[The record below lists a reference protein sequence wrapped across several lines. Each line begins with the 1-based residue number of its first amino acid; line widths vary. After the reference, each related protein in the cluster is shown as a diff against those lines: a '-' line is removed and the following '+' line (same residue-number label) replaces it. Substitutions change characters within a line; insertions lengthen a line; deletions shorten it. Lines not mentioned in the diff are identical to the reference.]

1 MFEIPAA
8 ILSWFYDLTN
18 SYIIAIA
25 LMSVV
30 IMAITTPLTLKS
42 TKGMLEMQK
51 ISPEM
56 RRLQNEHRNDKQKL
70 NEEMMKLYQEHKVNP
85 MSSCLPIV
93 AQMPVFIV
101 MFRVLRGLTYA
112 PRGSAEPIADT
123 VFEVV
128 GTSGNIDGFIP
139 RYLSVGSGLF
149 QSLYGKLE
157 MVELGLDLSL
167 SPFEAI
173 QENPVTGIVYAL
185 LVVALGGLYFGQQR
199 MVAARASISPT
210 MSPTQQKLMQYLP
223 VVFAVFQVFFLTAL
237 VVYYIFQTLL
247 RILQQYY
254 ITKKFYG
261 HDESLGRQAQR
272 AGEKAREQSKDAG
285 EPQGLFGQAKRD
297 LMAGKPDPKSSKQ
310 SGDGAATNKTVEGP
324 SDRREQAGH
333 ATQVTT
339 EREIEACQRRRAE
352 RQGSTDTEPQASPS
366 GQRPP
371 TQIQQ
376 VVGSTVVGQGPGWEV
391 GEEEALT
398 PRRRGHERDTI
409 SRERGRHDMEWVE
422 TTAKTV
428 EAAKDAALDRL
439 GVAADEAE
447 FEVVEEPR
455 PGLFGRTRGEARV
468 RARVLP
474 TQLRPKQERRR
485 RGSKDKDRAKPKDRN
500 SSAAGTAADS
510 AADPGAGDAA
520 EAVSTTDAAPAAKG
534 NGRRSSTTQ
543 RQDRS
548 SNKSQEKTM
557 SNDEREPS
565 PVSPQEVGD
574 AAVAFMDGLADAF
587 GATASSEL
595 HVDGTELEVHMSGEG
610 LGLLVGPGGR
620 TLNAIQDLVRVS
632 SQRRLG
638 DHDTRLRIDVAGYRA
653 RRNEALARFAAD
665 VALSVRES
673 GSARAL
679 EPMTSADRKVIH
691 DALNEEDGVSSRS
704 EGDDPNRRIVVVPD

>member
-8 ILSWFYDLTN
+8 MLSWFYDLTT

-128 GTSGNIDGFIP
+128 GSSGDIDGFIP
-139 RYLSVGSGLF
+139 RYLSIDSGLF

-173 QENPVTGIVYAL
+173 QDNPLTGIIYAL

-272 AGEKAREQSKDAG
+272 AGEKAREQSKDGG
-285 EPQGLFGQAKRD
+285 EPQGMFGQAKRD
-297 LMAGKPDPKSSKQ
+297 LMPGKNDDKKSDPKSSKK
-310 SGDGAATNKTVEGP
+310 SGENSGSSKKPNARPTSESKRVTPPKSRPNANDKNVKGDEPTGKGRPTPSRKQAQAAK
-324 SDRREQAGH
+324 S
-333 ATQVTT
+333 
-339 EREIEACQRRRAE
+339 
-352 RQGSTDTEPQASPS
+352 
-366 GQRPP
+366 RPP
-371 TQIQQ
+371 K
-376 VVGSTVVGQGPGWEV
+376 STKGQGG
-391 GEEEALT
+391 
-398 PRRRGHERDTI
+398 
-409 SRERGRHDMEWVE
+409 
-422 TTAKTV
+422 
-428 EAAKDAALDRL
+428 
-439 GVAADEAE
+439 
-447 FEVVEEPR
+447 
-455 PGLFGRTRGEARV
+455 
-468 RARVLP
+468 
-474 TQLRPKQERRR
+474 
-485 RGSKDKDRAKPKDRN
+485 
-500 SSAAGTAADS
+500 
-510 AADPGAGDAA
+510 
-520 EAVSTTDAAPAAKG
+520 
-534 NGRRSSTTQ
+534 
-543 RQDRS
+543 
-548 SNKSQEKTM
+548 KSGKKK
-557 SNDEREPS
+557 R
-565 PVSPQEVGD
+565 
-574 AAVAFMDGLADAF
+574 
-587 GATASSEL
+587 
-595 HVDGTELEVHMSGEG
+595 
-610 LGLLVGPGGR
+610 
-620 TLNAIQDLVRVS
+620 
-632 SQRRLG
+632 
-638 DHDTRLRIDVAGYRA
+638 
-653 RRNEALARFAAD
+653 
-665 VALSVRES
+665 
-673 GSARAL
+673 
-679 EPMTSADRKVIH
+679 
-691 DALNEEDGVSSRS
+691 
-704 EGDDPNRRIVVVPD
+704 